1 MDGKKKTLKLQCNFF
16 CFSRGTR
23 TVTSTQGFMSGG
35 INVRED
41 ERGWERGRKREDER
55 EGCVWNEKRHSISS
69 PCQLIS
75 FPPCMLFIPLLSPIL
90 FFSLSF
96 LTVKS
101 FDLFSPQFL
110 QTRTF
115 DNTPVLPVKY
125 QERCWL
131 SDWVIAFLFSLFL
144 SLWNWGDFCLNALE
158 VKRERER
165 EREIDSHKLHEERK
179 MK

>member
-1 MDGKKKTLKLQCNFF
+1 
-16 CFSRGTR
+16 
-23 TVTSTQGFMSGG
+23 
-35 INVRED
+35 
-41 ERGWERGRKREDER
+41 
-55 EGCVWNEKRHSISS
+55 
-69 PCQLIS
+69 
-75 FPPCMLFIPLLSPIL
+75 MLFIPLLSPIL
-90 FFSLSF
+90 SFSLSFSLSF

-131 SDWVIAFLFSLFL
+131 SDWVIAFSFLSSSL

-165 EREIDSHKLHEERK
+165 NRLTWTGWRMENEVKWEKFERGMKIWKRKK
-179 MK
+179 MKISRAEGEVCCFQGSKVGILFVQNYLST